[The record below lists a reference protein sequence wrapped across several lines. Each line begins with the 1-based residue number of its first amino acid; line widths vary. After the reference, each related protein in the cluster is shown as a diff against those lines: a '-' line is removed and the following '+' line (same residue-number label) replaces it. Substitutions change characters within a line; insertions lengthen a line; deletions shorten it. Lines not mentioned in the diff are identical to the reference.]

1 MEKDFARIFEEW
13 EKSNKIIN
21 KDENIYENNDYN
33 AFQSR
38 KKNKEL
44 TIDLHYLK
52 KNEALDKLKNF
63 INNNRSSFLTKI
75 IIIHGAGN
83 HSKERCVL
91 KDAVI
96 NWLKEN
102 PAIIKTFR
110 PGRIGEGSFGVTVAY
125 INPK

>member
-1 MEKDFARIFEEW
+1 M
-13 EKSNKIIN
+13 
-21 KDENIYENNDYN
+21 
-33 AFQSR
+33 
-38 KKNKEL
+38 

-110 PGRIGEGSFGVTVAY
+110 PGRIGEGSFGGLY
-125 INPK
+125 